1 MLSKSKVEKRLQG
14 AVFHK
19 SALAG
24 IVKYLQSDKAEAKKR
39 LKNPAVRE
47 VKEQGRIQDTGDLK
61 VLYNVNLSLTQQAG
75 YEKFSFNAR

>member
-24 IVKYLQSDKAEAKKR
+24 IEKYLQGDKAEAKKR

-47 VKEQGRIQDTGDLK
+47 IKEQGHIQDTGDLN
-61 VLYNVNLSLTQQAG
+61 VSYNINLSLTQQAG